1 MGTVVRVPLAVD
13 AQVRVPLGPVNLPIR
28 GVFLVASTFPL
39 DVVVF
44 SVPGL
49 PSTWRIGLA
58 GLLAVI
64 AFALAAPMREGIWAG
79 TAFVY
84 GYLEKYMQTALI
96 DGIGHRAT
104 VRDIGGSVHITNAE
118 RGALSLPFLSSP
130 KLRPVLGALSH
141 YASVPRVSVTD
152 LPGIFEIHP
161 GGFRAVLRLTGPTV
175 ALNSDSYASWCN
187 SVVDWLFGVDCP
199 AQFLTLVTHYDSAKA
214 EVAFDNRVAA
224 WPSNPLKSMERT
236 LAGQVADQSL
246 GLQHYVIFAPGMCGQ
261 DGIPYLSKLTTANAM
276 MEASEADADRVLRS
290 AERIA
295 SGFGLDI
302 SKPDGEELAVL
313 AANTVVGAT
322 SAATGSDMLRV
333 GDQFASIVTVTKLPP
348 RIEVGVVVEAIMR
361 ARTRGIASLHFS
373 PVALTVARKQLN
385 RQAALYK
392 YAARQGNDDVDTQV
406 ALADMQDV
414 LANMAQ
420 RNIKPCR
427 IALTFALT
435 HPEIQKVEDATERFI
450 GLMNGHGF
458 DVEQA
463 TLPGFLPALAVSPGC
478 APLGRSVLMTSDGVA
493 GALVPALGTP
503 FSDNRMPLVGISA
516 QTGAPVYFSVWTQA
530 NHNVVILGS
539 SGAGKSVATKTML
552 TRHVMEGV
560 SAVVIDPDS
569 EYKQV
574 MIALGGHYVELG
586 EDALNPLAAGLGVPP
601 DTAASMIL
609 PILSVMGGDERGLK
623 DGRPIRRLPD
633 EDQGWLHTE
642 LAEFFRFWAGGEHGQ
657 EPVLHDLIEFIDTH
671 SKARV
676 LTEKEADRCRIITA
690 RLRRY
695 TQGHRAMVFDRP
707 STFAVGQRPVGI
719 GLKVFALSYGADL
732 TPALAVVL
740 TSILGALDRREGRMI
755 VVVDEAHRVTSDPD
769 AGEVL
774 GQLVRQARKYGA
786 GVWMCSQRVDD
797 FVETDLGRTL
807 AATAATKLLLGAEE
821 AAVEKVADVFKL
833 RPDEIAAISPMQ
845 QGRGVLLAGGERS
858 VVYVVPGG
866 AIMSL
871 ADTSAAVAQYRAAV
885 AGDAA

>member
-1 MGTVVRVPLAVD
+1 M
-13 AQVRVPLGPVNLPIR
+13 
-28 GVFLVASTFPL
+28 
-39 DVVVF
+39 
-44 SVPGL
+44 
-49 PSTWRIGLA
+49 
-58 GLLAVI
+58 
-64 AFALAAPMREGIWAG
+64 
-79 TAFVY
+79 
-84 GYLEKYMQTALI
+84 
-96 DGIGHRAT
+96 
-104 VRDIGGSVHITNAE
+104 
-118 RGALSLPFLSSP
+118 
-130 KLRPVLGALSH
+130 
-141 YASVPRVSVTD
+141 VSD
-152 LPGIFEIHP
+152 LPGIVELQP
-161 GGFRAVLRLTGPTV
+161 GGFRAVLRIEGPAV
-175 ALNSDSYASWCN
+175 AMNSDGYANWCN

-199 AQFLTLVTHYDSAKA
+199 AQLLTVVTHYDSAKA

-224 WPSNPLKSMERT
+224 WPSTPLKNMERT
-236 LAGQVADQSL
+236 LAGQVAEQSL
-246 GLQHYVIFAPGMCGQ
+246 GLQHYVIFSPGLAGP
-261 DGIPYLSKLTTANAM
+261 DGLPYLSNIMTANSM
-276 MEASEADADRVLRS
+276 VEASEADADRIMRS

-295 SGFGLDI
+295 SGFGLAI
-302 SKPDGEELAVL
+302 SKPDAEELALL
-313 AANTVVGAT
+313 ATNTVLGAT
-322 SAATGSDMLRV
+322 SAATGGELLRI
-333 GDQFASIVTVTKLPP
+333 GDQFANVVTVTKLPP
-348 RIEVGVVVEAIMR
+348 RIEVGVIVEALMR
-361 ARTRGIASLHFS
+361 SRTRGIASLHFC
-373 PVALTVARKQLN
+373 PVALNVARKQLN
-385 RQAALYK
+385 RQSAMYK
-392 YAARQGNDDVDTQV
+392 YAARQGNDDIDTQV

-435 HPEIQKVEDATERFI
+435 HPETQKLADATERFV

-458 DVEQA
+458 DVELA

-493 GALVPALGTP
+493 AALVPALGTP
-503 FSDNRMPLVGISA
+503 FSDNRMPLVGVSA
-516 QTGAPVYFSVWTQA
+516 QTGAPVYFSVWTRA
-530 NHNVVILGS
+530 NHNMVILGS
-539 SGAGKSVATKTML
+539 SGAGKSVATKTLL

-569 EYKQV
+569 EYRQV

-601 DTAASMIL
+601 DTAASMIM

-633 EDQGWLHTE
+633 EDQGWLHSE
-642 LAEFFRFWAGGEHGQ
+642 LAEFFRTWPTSGHAS
-657 EPVLHDLIEFIDTH
+657 EPVLHDLIEFVDTH
-671 SKARV
+671 SRARV

-695 TQGHRAMVFDRP
+695 TQGHRAKVFDRP

-740 TSILGALDRREGRMI
+740 TSILGALDRKEGRMI

-821 AAVEKVADVFKL
+821 AAVEKVAEVFKL
-833 RPDEIAAISPMQ
+833 RPEEIAAISPMQ
-845 QGRGVLLAGGERS
+845 QGRGILLSGGERS
-858 VVYVVPGG
+858 VVYVVPG
-866 AIMSL
+866 AALMSL
-871 ADTSAAVAQYRAAV
+871 SDTSAAVAQYRAAV
-885 AGDAA
+885 SGDAA